1 MKTLSKRY
9 PMFCRAIRAP
19 SRRYPMFCRADR
31 FPWASQPRIVEQIAS
46 WNSGSEAVR
55 KNKVKGCD
63 EPSRLTTTHTPSFC
77 RQAVGSLVIKDD
89 SISERP
95 R

>member
-1 MKTLSKRY
+1 MLSRRHLR
-9 PMFCRAIRAP
+9 FCRAIRAP

-31 FPWASQPRIVEQIAS
+31 SLWVSQPRIVEQRAS
-46 WNSGSEAVR
+46 WNPGSEAVR
-55 KNKVKGCD
+55 KNKGKGCD
-63 EPSRLTTTHTPSFC
+63 EPSRLTTTHAPSFC